1 MNYISLRL
9 RFFTSVQAD
18 NLVTNDS
25 LEVKGILWENAFRV
39 TVPQFEIAL
48 HSIYWQDFRRH
59 FCWYRELSL
68 FPILSLK
75 S

>member
-48 HSIYWQDFRRH
+48 HRIY
-59 FCWYRELSL
+59 
-68 FPILSLK
+68 
-75 S
+75 